1 MAKPKLALIPAA
13 QGDKFYSVLPSDG
26 VGDFDFTRN
35 SSATRIASTGFI
47 ETVESYGSELILN
60 VSKNSTFND
69 ATTNWASQGNHTATV
84 ESNELKVVATG
95 AGGTSSDATTLLSN
109 TYVGTLTNGKTYK
122 YSFSCRALSGTPTL
136 KVRPPFEMSP
146 STEDIVLTNVMTE
159 YTIIGQRI
167 NFDNAFFSLLGAGTF
182 YIDNVSVKEVIG
194 KSRLNYDLLNG
205 KVVNCPHYL
214 LEPARTNVMLQ
225 SNQFDTT
232 WAFTRASVSQGY
244 LSPDGSLNAWAFIDN
259 ATDSTHLMVQSA
271 SLGAVT
277 STASMY
283 VKAGTRDFVAFRFE
297 GNTGVDYVYFD
308 VKNGIIGDVN
318 SDYIDVSMENAG
330 NGWYRCIA
338 TRVLAASGN
347 QFIVLSAN
355 ANGDPTY
362 AGNGDNALY
371 IFGAQVEEGSYPT
384 SYIPTNGTAITRAA
398 ETANGSGNAATFN
411 DSEGVLMAE
420 ISALANDLTN
430 RRITI
435 DDGTGNNRI
444 ILGYYSLSNSILID
458 IASQGTGAYT
468 KVAYVP
474 AVTNFNKI
482 ALKYKENDFALWV
495 NGLEIDVDLS
505 GITPINLNNL
515 KFDGGSGAV
524 PFYGNT
530 RELQY
535 FDSALTDAQLE
546 TLTSWTS
553 LQEMITSQLYT
564 NY

>member
-26 VGDFDFTRN
+26 VGDFDFTRG
-35 SSATRIASTGFI
+35 SSATRINAQGLIQEVASG
-47 ETVESYGSELILN
+47 
-60 VSKNSTFND
+60 D
-69 ATTNWASQGNHTATV
+69 
-84 ESNELKVVATG
+84 
-95 AGGTSSDATTLLSN
+95 
-109 TYVGTLTNGKTYK
+109 
-122 YSFSCRALSGTPTL
+122 
-136 KVRPPFEMSP
+136 
-146 STEDIVLTNVMTE
+146 
-159 YTIIGQRI
+159 
-167 NFDNAFFSLLGAGTF
+167 
-182 YIDNVSVKEVIG
+182 
-194 KSRLNYDLLNG
+194 SRLNYDLLNG

-232 WAFTRASVSQGY
+232 WVFTRASVSQGY

-259 ATDSTHLMVQSA
+259 TTDSTHLMVQSA

-277 STASMY
+277 STASIY
-283 VKAGTRDFVAFRFE
+283 AKAGTRDFIAFRFE
-297 GNTGVDYVYFD
+297 GNTGVDYAYFD

-318 SDYIDVSMENAG
+318 SDYIDVSMEDAG

-347 QFIVLSAN
+347 QFIVLSADT
-355 ANGDPTY
+355 NGDPTY

-398 ETANGSGNAATFN
+398 ESADGSGDAATFN

-420 ISALANDLTN
+420 IAALAND
-430 RRITI
+430 
-435 DDGTGNNRI
+435 GTYRQISINDSSTNNRI
-444 ILGYYSLSNSILID
+444 TLDFTNTDNQIRSFISFNGTSQALMVGST
-458 IASQGTGAYT
+458 IATNQSKA
-468 KVAYVP
+468 
-474 AVTNFNKI
+474 AVS
-482 ALKYKENDFALWV
+482 YKSNDFSLWL
-495 NGLEIDVDLS
+495 NGFKVDTDTNGS
-505 GITPINLNNL
+505 VPTGLNNL
-515 KFDGGSGAV
+515 NFDNGGGAND
-524 PFYGNT
+524 FYGKT
-530 RELQY
+530 REVQY

>member
-35 SSATRIASTGFI
+35 SSATRIAPTGFI
-47 ETVESYGSELILN
+47 ETSELFGSEL
-60 VSKNSTFND
+60 V
-69 ATTNWASQGNHTATV
+69 
-84 ESNELKVVATG
+84 
-95 AGGTSSDATTLLSN
+95 
-109 TYVGTLTNGKTYK
+109 TNG
-122 YSFSCRALSGTPTL
+122 
-136 KVRPPFEMSP
+136 
-146 STEDIVLTNVMTE
+146 
-159 YTIIGQRI
+159 
-167 NFDNAFFSLLGAGTF
+167 NFDNDSDWNKGTGWTISGGTGNCDGTGANALLYQNNIFISGKNYNINFRITSYTSGVLRLRDNGVLLPTNYTAIGNYTLNLTATQTGF
-182 YIDNVSVKEVIG
+182 IGFQNYSSFIGSIDNISVVEVIG

-259 ATDSTHLMVQSA
+259 TTDSTHLMVQSV

-277 STASMY
+277 STASIY
-283 VKAGTRDFVAFRFE
+283 AKAGTRDFIAFRFE
-297 GNTGVDYVYFD
+297 GNTGVDYAYFD

-318 SDYIDVSMENAG
+318 SDYIDVSMEDAG

-347 QFIVLSAN
+347 QFIVLSADT
-355 ANGDPTY
+355 NGDPTY

-384 SYIPTNGTAITRAA
+384 SYIPTTTGQVTRAA
-398 ETANGSGNAATFN
+398 ETATDSGDAATFN

-420 ISALANDLTN
+420 ISALAND
-430 RRITI
+430 
-435 DDGTGNNRI
+435 GGNRI
-444 ILGYYSLSNSILID
+444 ISLSDGSQVSRVIIYYTSANNQINVISSTNSTNQFSSSFIVSD
-458 IASQGTGAYT
+458 IKSSS
-468 KVAYVP
+468 
-474 AVTNFNKI
+474 KI
-482 ALKYKENDFALWV
+482 AIKYKNNDFSFWV
-495 NGLEIDVDLS
+495 NGIKVGTSTSGLAPIGLS
-505 GITPINLNNL
+505 ELA
-515 KFDGGSGAV
+515 FDNGSGGAN
-524 PFYGNT
+524 FYGKT

-535 FDSALTDAQLE
+535 FDSVLTDAQLE